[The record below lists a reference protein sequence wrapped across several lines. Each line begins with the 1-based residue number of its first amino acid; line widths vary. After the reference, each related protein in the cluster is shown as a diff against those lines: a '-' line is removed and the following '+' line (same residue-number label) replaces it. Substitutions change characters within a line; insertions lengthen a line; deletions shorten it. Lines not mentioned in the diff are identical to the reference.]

1 MARII
6 LQNKN
11 FISLDSLES
20 KINVLNETIS
30 DQSSKMNDL
39 LNQNKKMTNQL
50 RIQNMYSA
58 HENDFVIDDNIFEND
73 EI

>member
-50 RIQNMYSA
+50 RIHNMYSA